1 MLCLWK
7 PDMRQNIRYMFTTSV
22 LLTFLVMVSDTLY
35 MFVWIWHHPGLFPYL
50 IQLCSHHPLCAVTA
64 NILHSIC
71 YWPNINWASLVA
83 QIVKNLPA
91 MQETQVQSLRQE
103 DPLEKGMANH
113 CSILA
118 WRIPWTEEP
127 TEAGYSNVVAKSETR
142 LSNYHIHNNN
152 LCDIVLDSCFLN
164 TGRKAWNVNS

>member
-1 MLCLWK
+1 
-7 PDMRQNIRYMFTTSV
+7 
-22 LLTFLVMVSDTLY
+22 
-35 MFVWIWHHPGLFPYL
+35 
-50 IQLCSHHPLCAVTA
+50 
-64 NILHSIC
+64 
-71 YWPNINWASLVA
+71 
-83 QIVKNLPA
+83 
-91 MQETQVQSLRQE
+91 MQESRVQSLGQE

-152 LCDIVLDSCFLN
+152 LPWRIVPGSLSGSLAAGGQEDDTSVGSTLSVFPPLSPAQQQLDSRP
-164 TGRKAWNVNS
+164 GRHCGAFPDTAARALHLRLH